1 VLASQSEVALDRSE
15 TFLRNQDPHRTC
27 RKTPPGN
34 LIDAVNSR
42 PLLRTGR
49 SLNNA
54 TPVDDHTP
62 PIGCDF
68 DGDYF
73 EALSELDGGSHFRPA
88 DIGALRDPC
97 HRKSTLPGRRSFV
110 SYDRKYGHRIGV
122 QKFTY

>member
-1 VLASQSEVALDRSE
+1 MSAAALPSPLS
-15 TFLRNQDPHRTC
+15 TVSIRTGKC

-34 LIDAVNSR
+34 VIDAENSR
-42 PLLRTGR
+42 LCSGQVGASTTRR
-49 SLNNA
+49 H
-54 TPVDDHTP
+54 TPVDDHAP
-62 PIGCDF
+62 PIACDF

-97 HRKSTLPGRRSFV
+97 HRKSTLSGRRSFV